1 MSFRQSLIFSR
12 NQDNGAL
19 SIDTIKQL
27 APAVYGDTK
36 AQHLTDRYVSL
47 HTSDLIPVMQ
57 DYGYVPVQ
65 AAQRKS
71 RKLKAMNHIASSLKN
86 SGIILE
92 NSGNNPEI
100 LQKALAIQEAQ
111 NAHLISF
118 AHVDT
123 LFSNTER
130 PEIILYN
137 SHDGSSSVQLY
148 AGCYRFICSNGIV
161 AGEGFSQRMYHSK
174 TGMQGFEQILRNT
187 VESLPLMQER
197 IHALK
202 QVQLTYEQQVELAKT
217 SVKSRWEL
225 LEDRTAEDQFGTFAN
240 ANTIQNALRV
250 QRMGDTG
257 NDAFTVFN
265 RIQEAVIRGKAYVQ
279 SHTKAT
285 PYGTLR
291 KARPVNSAKESIRVN
306 TELWDAVELMAF
318 NG

>member
-12 NQDNGAL
+12 NQDNSAL
-19 SIDTIKQL
+19 SIEAIKQL

-71 RKLKAMNHIASSLKN
+71 RKLKSN
-86 SGIILE
+86 ILE
-92 NSGNNPEI
+92 QFQENSENRLEKARS
-100 LQKALAIQEAQ
+100 LQESQ

-123 LFSNTER
+123 LYSNTER

-161 AGEGFSQRMYHSK
+161 AGEGFNQRMYHSK
-174 TGMQGFEQILRNT
+174 SGLSGFEQILRST

-197 IHALK
+197 IQALK
-202 QVQLTYEQQVELAKT
+202 QVQLTYAQQTELAKNSLKT
-217 SVKSRWEL
+217 RWEL
-225 LEDRTAEDQFGTFAN
+225 LEDRTSEDHYGTFAN
-240 ANTIQNALRV
+240 ANTIQAALRV
-250 QRMGDTG
+250 QRMGDVG
-257 NDAFTVFN
+257 SDAFTVFN

-279 SHTKAT
+279 SHTKAA
-285 PYGTLR
+285 PYGTTR
-291 KARPVNSAKESIRVN
+291 KARPVSSAKESIRVN
-306 TELWDAVELMAF
+306 TELWDAVELVAF
-318 NG
+318 N

>member
-12 NQDNGAL
+12 NQDNSAL
-19 SIDTIKQL
+19 TMDTIKQL

-36 AQHLTDRYVSL
+36 ALHLTDRYVSL

-71 RKLKAMNHIASSLKN
+71 RKLKPN
-86 SGIILE
+86 ILE
-92 NSGNNPEI
+92 QFQENSENRLEKAKS
-100 LQKALAIQEAQ
+100 LQESQ

-123 LFSNTER
+123 LFSNVER

-161 AGEGFSQRMYHSK
+161 AGEGFNQRMYHSK
-174 TGMQGFEQILRNT
+174 SGLSGFEDMLKGT
-187 VESLPLMQER
+187 VESLPSMQER
-197 IHALK
+197 INMLKAVTLSVGQQQEMARLGVSTRWDLLPSDIEGITGTYATVNTVTAALHP
-202 QVQLTYEQQVELAKT
+202 
-217 SVKSRWEL
+217 SRMQ
-225 LEDRTAEDQFGTFAN
+225 D
-240 ANTIQNALRV
+240 V
-250 QRMGDTG
+250 S

-265 RIQEAVIRGKAYVQ
+265 RIQETVIRGKAYVQ
-279 SHTKAT
+279 SFTKAS
-285 PYGTLR
+285 PFGNLR
-291 KARPVNSAKESIRVN
+291 KARPVSSAKESIRIN
-306 TELWDAVELMAF
+306 SELWDAAELVAF
-318 NG
+318 G